1 MSTFTIKQGDRL
13 PLLTATL
20 QQQVGTAN
28 VEAIPLTTA
37 SGVTFSMREKITG
50 TVKVSNAAA
59 TIVSAVDGTVSYAW
73 AAGDTDTAGVYEC
86 EWTATFAGKP
96 LTVPNGGYDQ
106 VIVLDDIA

>member
-28 VEAIPLTTA
+28 VSAIDLTTA
-37 SGVTFSMREKITG
+37 SGVTFSMREKVTG
-50 TVKVSNAAA
+50 AVKGSNAAA
-59 TIVSAVDGTVSYAW
+59 SIVTPASGTVSYAW

-86 EWTATFAGKP
+86 EWTATFAGKA
-96 LTVPNGGYDQ
+96 LTVPNGTYDT